1 MEWQRP
7 SLTTITLEQRT
18 RGGSA
23 RSRVYATL
31 HAEIVSAALPPGRR
45 LSENELALALGVSRT
60 PIREALVR
68 LREDRLVEI
77 VPQFGTFVTRI
88 SRRSV
93 EDAHFV
99 REALE
104 CAAVR
109 RATALAGE
117 DEIGMLR
124 EIVRRQEQTR
134 ASQDLDRFYL
144 LDDEL
149 HRAFCELSGHELAWT
164 LSQRASYHLNRVR
177 RLSLPLPTY
186 IAEMIA
192 HHGAVVDAIAARD
205 AEGAEQA
212 LRHHLRGVVANVAEI
227 ESAHPDYFEAGS
239 SS

>member
-1 MEWQRP
+1 MAWRPP
-7 SLTTITLEQRT
+7 SLTAITLEQRT

-23 RSRVYATL
+23 RSHVYATL
-31 HAEIVSAALPPGRR
+31 HADIVSAALPPGRR
-45 LSENELALALGVSRT
+45 LSENELALRLGVSRT

-93 EDAHFV
+93 EDAQFV

-109 RATALAGE
+109 QATASAGE
-117 DEIGMLR
+117 DDIARLR

-134 ASQDLDRFYL
+134 ASQDFDHFAL

-186 IAEMIA
+186 IAEMIGQ
-192 HHGAVVDAIAARD
+192 HHAVVDAIASRD
-205 AEGAEQA
+205 AEAAARTLQ
-212 LRHHLRGVVANVAEI
+212 HHLQEVIANVAEI
-227 ESAHPDYFEAGS
+227 ESAHPDYFEADS
-239 SS
+239 S